1 MSNLDANYLMR
12 LSLPITSALQSRW
25 TTFTSPKLQWNL
37 GSATPSCFMSSLPED
52 THGDLSKFDP
62 KWREDVDATRPNAI
76 SSSSAT
82 SRVSDGKLVPYSTK
96 LLVVTAKD
104 DGSGVEEP
112 QYKRQSKPQ
121 NPLWNEVAVYHP
133 FEIVQQRLGFYMR
146 SGETTSSTSLV
157 TTEESPAKLK
167 SKVLA
172 ALRRGDSYELLS
184 SLLLAVEGP
193 AFINSFPGTTILQI
207 LRLLDPKDF
216 IEPYHQLFRYIP
228 PKIQLLVTGG
238 PNATFYLWEDV
249 KSAYK
254 FIVQNVAQRED
265 LQFQKYEILL
275 MIARATGDGALATQT
290 WNDMLMRKYK
300 PDVMCYNYYLEAL
313 CWPYGYDPS
322 KPHYMTSGH
331 HSGVTTVVS
340 GVYTHMVQN
349 GVMADATT
357 FGHLMTAFSREGDLE
372 RVKIILK
379 SIWRVDVDAI
389 METDDNSKSLDDVP
403 PDSPLFPTPDLLF
416 TIAHVFGSRNHL
428 AVGLRV
434 VDCISRRFAVP
445 IGDRTANELAM
456 WTFILSRRSSRHKTP
471 KVWEKVPKWSMDF
484 WTNMSTVT
492 TLDMQVWYMVLKMYK
507 HRHMLGAAV
516 SLLITGHLNYEI
528 SHSKLHWRLRKL
540 ADHSHKG
547 VIIHDFSGRRYRAS
561 MAALKEHRDHKLV
574 SLGFKLVL
582 RTKWRCWN
590 SNWRTVAWQRQ
601 MLPQV
606 VDLFWSYRYRARGA
620 GYIMDTGNVRL
631 ESRTMHQIERR
642 DFDLNEYLGM
652 RIDASPDID
661 DPSAALSR
669 TELDFTF

>member
-1 MSNLDANYLMR
+1 MSTLDANYLMR
-12 LSLPITSALQSRW
+12 LSLPSTSALQSRFRW

-62 KWREDVDATRPNAI
+62 KWPEDVDATRPNAI

-82 SRVSDGKLVPYSTK
+82 SHVSDTELVPYVTN

-112 QYKRQSKPQ
+112 QYKRQFKPQ
-121 NPLWNEVAVYHP
+121 YPLWNEVIVSHP
-133 FEIVQQRLGFYMR
+133 FPIVKKRLGFYMR

-157 TTEESPAKLK
+157 TTEESTAKLK
-167 SKVLA
+167 SNVLA
-172 ALRRGDSYELLS
+172 ALRRGDSHELLS

-216 IEPYHQLFRYIP
+216 IEPYHQLFRYIQP
-228 PKIQLLVTGG
+228 QIQWLVTGG
-238 PNATFYLWEDV
+238 LNATLYLWEDV
-249 KSAYK
+249 KSVYK

-275 MIARATGDGALATQT
+275 SIARATGDRRLAGQT
-290 WNDMLMRKYK
+290 WRDMLKRKYK
-300 PDVMCYNYYLEAL
+300 PDVMCYNYLLEAI

-322 KPHYMTSGH
+322 KRYYMTSGH
-331 HSGVTTVVS
+331 KYGVTRSVS
-340 GVYTHMVQN
+340 QVYTHMIKN

-357 FGHLMTAFSREGDLE
+357 FGHLMSAFSQKGDLE
-372 RVKIILK
+372 HVKVILK
-379 SIWRVDVDAI
+379 SVWRVDVDAI
-389 METDDNSKSLDDVP
+389 MGTDDNSKSLDDVP

-416 TIAHVFGSRNHL
+416 TIARAFGSRNHL

-445 IGDRTANELAM
+445 LGDRTLNELAM
-456 WTFILSRRSSRHKTP
+456 WTFILSRRSSQDKTP
-471 KVWEKVPKWSMDF
+471 NMWEKVPKWSMDL
-484 WTNMSTVT
+484 WTNMSTTVT
-492 TLDMQVWYMVLKMYK
+492 TLDMQVWHLVLKMYK
-507 HRHMLGAAV
+507 HRHMLRAAV
-516 SLLITGHLNYEI
+516 SLLITGLLNHKI
-528 SHSKLHWRLRKL
+528 SLSKLNGRLRKL

-547 VIIHDFSGRRYRAS
+547 VIIQGSSDRRYWAS
-561 MAALKEHRDHKLV
+561 VAALEEHRDYRLV
-574 SLGFKLVL
+574 SWGFRLVL
-582 RTKWRCWN
+582 RTKWRCRD
-590 SNWRTVAWQRQ
+590 SDWRTVGWQRQ

-606 VDLFWSYRYRARGA
+606 VDLFWSYRSRARGA

-631 ESRTMHQIERR
+631 ESNTMRQIERR
-642 DFDLNEYLGM
+642 DFDLIEFLAM
-652 RIDASPDID
+652 RNPCF
-661 DPSAALSR
+661 SR
-669 TELDFTF
+669 YR